1 MIVRLERNSP
11 DAYSYITLL
20 FTVSLVASFAELSS
34 EFSASTW
41 GRSCSIQLFKY
52 HETIFLSV
60 KYILSMYGFPL
71 IDKLLYME
79 VSLDESKSILA
90 KLSI

>member
-11 DAYSYITLL
+11 DVYSYITLL
-20 FTVSLVASFAELSS
+20 FTGSLVSSLASSLTKLSS
-34 EFSASTW
+34 EFSASTG
-41 GRSCSIQLFKY
+41 GRSCSTQLFKY

-71 IDKLLYME
+71 ID
-79 VSLDESKSILA
+79 SQ
-90 KLSI
+90 